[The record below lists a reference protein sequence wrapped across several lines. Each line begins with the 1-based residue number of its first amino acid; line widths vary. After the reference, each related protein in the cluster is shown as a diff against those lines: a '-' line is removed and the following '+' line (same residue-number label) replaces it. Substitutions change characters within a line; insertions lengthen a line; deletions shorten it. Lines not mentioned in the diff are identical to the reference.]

1 MKKVVLLCLTLL
13 LAGAAWAQGSHE
25 VHLSLS
31 GPAGGMKYDGGYGS
45 LYDWGT
51 DLYSMYEP
59 GERID
64 PGPSFSLGYTYAVRS
79 WLQVGA
85 EASVGI
91 LWADKSRARA
101 WGDGVVDATTQRL
114 YTVMP
119 LVHFVALNKRH
130 VKIYGKVAVGA
141 QLSMGDYEPTILRPA
156 FQFVPFGLQW
166 GGEKV
171 FALAELGFG
180 NVYSGRVGIGFRW

>member
-1 MKKVVLLCLTLL
+1 MTLL
-13 LAGAAWAQGSHE
+13 LAGAAWAQEKHE
-25 VHLSLS
+25 VHLSVS
-31 GPAGGMKYDGGYGS
+31 GPAGGMGYDAEYGS
-45 LYDWGT
+45 LYNWGT

-59 GERID
+59 GERVD
-64 PGPSFSLGYTYAVRS
+64 TGPVFSLGYTYAVRS
-79 WLQVGA
+79 WLRVGA
-85 EASVGI
+85 EGSLGI
-91 LWADKSRARA
+91 IWADKSQPRA
-101 WGDGVVDATTQRL
+101 WGDGVVSSSSQRL

-119 LVHFVALNKRH
+119 LVHFVALDKRH
-130 VKIYGKVAVGA
+130 IKIYGKVAVGA

-180 NVYSGRVGIGFRW
+180 NVYSGRVGIGLRW